1 MRTAGLAAVAA
12 ARADGS
18 WWALDAVEDLLE
30 PPDLAAALDASAD
43 ARASWDGFP
52 RSTRRAILE
61 WIGTGKDRR
70 DPRQAGPADRRRS
83 RGRTPGEPMAPTV
96 GRDQALGVTMRRRG
110 SAAAGRRSRPAP
122 DAGLLEPSLPGG
134 ATAKVTRDVWNHPA
148 MATPVDQPPT
158 YLDCRPPA

>member
-61 WIGTGKDRR
+61 WIGTAKTDATRGKRVRQTVDEAEVARR
-70 DPRQAGPADRRRS
+70 ANQWRQP
-83 RGRTPGEPMAPTV
+83 
-96 GRDQALGVTMRRRG
+96 
-110 SAAAGRRSRPAP
+110 SAA
-122 DAGLLEPSLPGG
+122 
-134 ATAKVTRDVWNHPA
+134 TRHWG
-148 MATPVDQPPT
+148 
-158 YLDCRPPA
+158 